1 MSALGLSW
9 DAMSKFPPTSGFKWI
24 DPKEFDLN
32 KYISNSPKGCA
43 LEVDLEY
50 PKELRKLHN
59 DYPLA
64 SDKIEI
70 KREILSVKLVPNFFD
85 KEKYVLRYENLKLY
99 LRLGLKLKKIH
110 RILEFNQSQWLKQY
124 IEFNTQKRTEAE
136 KNGDKDGKVLYR
148 LTNNTVYSKMME
160 NLRNRIDVKL
170 VKNKKDYLKCTSKP
184 SYMSYKIFDNNLV
197 ATRKSKVSLKLNKPA
212 SLGMCIWEL

>member
-1 MSALGLSW
+1 
-9 DAMSKFPPTSGFKWI
+9 MSKFPPTSGFKWI

-43 LEVDLEY
+43 LEADLEY